1 MSLDLSEM
9 LKLREG
15 GECGDEGLKL
25 QIQILTEP
33 ITSTWLF

>member
-9 LKLREG
+9 LKMREG

-25 QIQILTEP
+25 QIQILTET
-33 ITSTWLF
+33 ITAVWLF